1 MTNTIIGDC
10 RQVLPTLEPQ
20 SVHTC
25 VTSPPYYGLRDY
37 GIDNQIG
44 LEDSPEEYIANLV
57 TVFRLVRHVP
67 RDDGT
72 LWLNLGDSYGGGT
85 RTTNVPHKISGK
97 RDLSTSIRPK
107 GLNKQL
113 IGIPWRTALA
123 LQADG
128 WCLRADIIWS
138 KTNVMPN
145 PVSDRPLIS
154 HEYIFLLAKN
164 EHYYYDIDAT
174 RTPHKPNSLKRY
186 ETGINRS
193 SPDDGSISSGANNP
207 RSFNNAAKLGDNIN
221 PKGANLRSVWT
232 IPPSTYRGAH
242 FATFPPKL
250 IEPCILAGC
259 PPNGTVL
266 DPFAGSGT
274 TAATANSLGRN
285 AIAIELQ
292 PNYAPLIKQRL
303 TITKPLPGIFD
314 QSNN

>member
-10 RQVLPTLEPQ
+10 RHVLPTLEPQ
-20 SVHTC
+20 SVNTC
-25 VTSPPYYGLRDY
+25 VTSPPYYRLRDY
-37 GIDNQIG
+37 GVEGQVG
-44 LEDSPEEYIANLV
+44 LEDSPEEYVAQLV
-57 TVFRLVRHVP
+57 SICRHVHRVL

-72 LWLNLGDSYGGGT
+72 LWLNLGDSYGSGT
-85 RTTNVPHKISGK
+85 RTTNVPHKLTGK
-97 RDLSTSIRPK
+97 RDLSTSIRPQ
-107 GLNKQL
+107 GFSKQL
-113 IGIPWRTALA
+113 IGIPWRVALA

-128 WCLRADIIWS
+128 WILRADIIWS
-138 KTNVMPN
+138 KPNIIPN
-145 PVSDRPLIS
+145 PVNDRPLIS

-186 ETGINRS
+186 ESGINRS
-193 SPDDGSISSGANNP
+193 APADGMISSGANNK
-207 RSFNNAAKLGDNIN
+207 RSFNQAAKLGDNVN

-232 IPPSTYRGAH
+232 IPSSNYRQAH

-259 PPNGTVL
+259 HPNGTVL

-292 PNYAPLIKQRL
+292 PNYAPLIKDRL
-303 TITKPLPGIFD
+303 TITCPLPGIFD
-314 QSNN
+314 ASNN